1 MAQVVSLPGN
11 RGTQH
16 DPSTM
21 ARRCKLI
28 NKLTHCKT
36 HTNLHKQLN
45 WTHLVTCEHVDEM
58 WEGQHEVVVDA
69 PAVATACVSRKQGRQ
84 EVGKSPGPSLLIGY
98 AELVQGLH

>member
-1 MAQVVSLPGN
+1 MN
-11 RGTQH
+11 W
-16 DPSTM
+16 
-21 ARRCKLI
+21 
-28 NKLTHCKT
+28 THLVTCEHVDKMWEG
-36 HTNLHKQLN
+36 LHKQMN

-84 EVGKSPGPSLLIGY
+84 EVGKCPCASLLIGY